1 MAIIGRFGYV
11 AYMAPFPVFLILFLS
26 IPLVEIYFLIKIG
39 SWIGALPTVLLVVV
53 TAILGATLVRY
64 QGFATLQRLQMTLAR
79 GEMPAIELLEGVI
92 LLVAAVLLL
101 TPGFFTDV
109 IGFACLFPALRR
121 ALALWGLKRV
131 IVTPPGRGPS
141 GPPSSPGSGQRTIE
155 GEFRREDE
163 NNSEK

>member
-1 MAIIGRFGYV
+1 
-11 AYMAPFPVFLILFLS
+11 MAPFPVFLLLFLS

-53 TAILGATLVRY
+53 TAVLGAALVRY

-79 GEMPAIELLEGVI
+79 GEMPAIEMLEGVI

-109 IGFACLFPALRR
+109 IGFACLLPALRR
-121 ALALWGLKRV
+121 ALALWGLKRAMV
-131 IVTPPGRGPS
+131 DPTGQGPF
-141 GPPSSPGSGQRTIE
+141 GSSPGSGPGQRTIE
-155 GEFRREDE
+155 GEFRRDDE
-163 NNSEK
+163 NDREK

>member
-1 MAIIGRFGYV
+1 MS
-11 AYMAPFPVFLILFLS
+11 PFPILLFLFLA

-39 SWIGALPTVLLVVV
+39 GWIGALPTVLLVVV

-64 QGFATLQRLQMTLAR
+64 QGFATLQRLQMTLGR
-79 GEMPAIELLEGVI
+79 GEMPAIEMLEGVI

-109 IGFACLFPALRR
+109 IGFACLFPPFRR

-131 IVTPPGRGPS
+131 MVAPPGHGPFGPS
-141 GPPSSPGSGQRTIE
+141 SGTGPGQRTIE
-155 GEFRREDE
+155 GDFRREDD
-163 NNSEK
+163 KDK

>member
-1 MAIIGRFGYV
+1 
-11 AYMAPFPVFLILFLS
+11 MAPFPVFLLLFLS

-53 TAILGATLVRY
+53 TAVLGAALVRY

-79 GEMPAIELLEGVI
+79 GEMPAIEMLEGVI

-109 IGFACLFPALRR
+109 IGFACLLPALRR
-121 ALALWGLKRV
+121 ALALWGLKRAMV
-131 IVTPPGRGPS
+131 DPTGQGPF
-141 GPPSSPGSGQRTIE
+141 GPSPGSGPGQRTIE
-155 GEFRREDE
+155 GEFRRDDD
-163 NNSEK
+163 NKGEK